1 MDVASGERGNTSDS
15 PGPNPE
21 TTAGLEPGSGVA
33 PGDTPP
39 VADSM
44 SGAAGDDR
52 RGDAPNMGPVVGN
65 RTPMIITLSIL
76 AVIVIMVAVLI
87 GASAIPS

>member
-1 MDVASGERGNTSDS
+1 MSYQDPDPSRT
-15 PGPNPE
+15 P
-21 TTAGLEPGSGVA
+21 GLEPGGGVP
-33 PGDTPP
+33 PGETPP
-39 VADSM
+39 IADQM
-44 SGAAGDDR
+44 SGTAGDSR

-76 AVIVIMVAVLI
+76 AVIVLMVAVLI